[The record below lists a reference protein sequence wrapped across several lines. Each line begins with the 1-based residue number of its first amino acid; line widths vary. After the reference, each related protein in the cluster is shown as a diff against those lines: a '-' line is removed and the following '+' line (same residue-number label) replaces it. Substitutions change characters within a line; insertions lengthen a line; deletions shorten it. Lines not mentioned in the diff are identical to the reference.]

1 MNFSNY
7 YTYLKRYKCF
17 LIVFKFMHYILFLFV
32 TTWQNQF
39 VTDRVYP
46 KSDLH
51 KASYQHGLFHSLPI
65 FFIWY
70 LNHFEKSIYNKKL
83 AKNEKLGSY
92 CLETFLH
99 GTSKPRNHDFRYL
112 ICHFFFNC
120 NFSIYMYLFLISC
133 CKQTLIIGIHS
144 KVSVLKYCYLHIW

>member
-51 KASYQHGLFHSLPI
+51 NASSTWPFHSLPI
-65 FFIWY
+65 FFYIIFENF
-70 LNHFEKSIYNKKL
+70 LKFHSAIDVPHFEKSIYYNKKNWQ
-83 AKNEKLGSY
+83 KNEKPCSL
-92 CLETFLH
+92 CLKLI
-99 GTSKPRNHDFRYL
+99 SPWPKPRNPEVYQ
-112 ICHFFFNC
+112 ICHFFRLQFQYIHVFIS
-120 NFSIYMYLFLISC
+120 NFLLQADFDYWDPF
-133 CKQTLIIGIHS
+133 KG
-144 KVSVLKYCYLHIW
+144 

>member
-1 MNFSNY
+1 MIRTSLNVKIFSDMNFSNY

-51 KASYQHGLFHSLPI
+51 KASSTWPFSFFANFFNMI
-65 FFIWY
+65 FENFLKFRSSIDV
-70 LNHFEKSIYNKKL
+70 NHFEKSIYNKKICKKWKPL
-83 AKNEKLGSY
+83 FYLRWTHFSMAALLNPEIMISDTYSG
-92 CLETFLH
+92 TFFAIAISVY
-99 GTSKPRNHDFRYL
+99 T
-112 ICHFFFNC
+112 C
-120 NFSIYMYLFLISC
+120 IYF
-133 CKQTLIIGIHS
+133 
-144 KVSVLKYCYLHIW
+144 